1 MLSLNGGKVLG
12 NNKKK
17 SYNKNYYILLAVVFC
32 GYLVFGFSE
41 NIKGPAIPR
50 IQMDF
55 SLNEIQIGLL
65 LALNSLGYLL
75 ACSFTG
81 VLTKKFGIRLSN
93 LLAFGTMAFSGVLIF
108 LSANYTTLSVSY
120 FLMYIG
126 NGILEI
132 ALGVLSAKVF
142 TKNTGMMMNLAHF
155 FYGLSSTIAPI
166 VATWIM
172 KANVLGR
179 SLSWHEMY
187 LIMLSLSVI
196 PLIIALFT
204 KFPKDDTEEEEHISA
219 KEYVK
224 DPAAWMVVAILS
236 FGVISEL
243 AVGGWLVNFLEKV
256 YKWDINASSGLLS
269 AFFFTF
275 TLSRLLLGPFTDKIG
290 LTRSLIIFSATSGI
304 FTLMGIIIG
313 QSGAFLFALAGVGI
327 APIYPTVMALL
338 SKRYSKN
345 SSTAVSF
352 TVTLMGIGSV
362 IGNFLVGGII
372 DSFKNIF
379 TKIYGVENGFIIGMQ
394 AGYAFVGVCALLCS
408 ISSVILYNFLKRQNQ
423 II

>member
-1 MLSLNGGKVLG
+1 MEI
-12 NNKKK
+12 NKSK
-17 SYNKNYYILLAVVFC
+17 SYSKNYYLLLAVIFV

-50 IQMDF
+50 IQTDF
-55 SLNEIQIGLL
+55 LLDEMQIGLL

-81 VLTKKFGIRLSN
+81 VLTKKFGIRFSN
-93 LLAFGTMAFSGVLIF
+93 LLAFGTMALSGVFIF
-108 LSANYTTLSVSY
+108 LSVNYPTLSASY

-132 ALGVLSAKVF
+132 ALGILAAKVF

-166 VATWIM
+166 VATRIM
-172 KANVLGR
+172 RVYALGR
-179 SLSWHEMY
+179 SFSWHEVY

-196 PLIIALFT
+196 PLIMALFT
-204 KFPKDDTEEEEHISA
+204 KFPKDDIEEDKDISF
-219 KEYVK
+219 KEYTK
-224 DPAAWMVVAILS
+224 DPAAWMIVVILS

-256 YKWDINASSGLLS
+256 YKWNTNASSGLLS
-269 AFFFTF
+269 AFFFMF

-290 LTRSLIIFSATSGI
+290 LTKSLAIFSGASGI
-304 FTLMGIIIG
+304 LTLMGIIIG
-313 QSGAFLFALAGVGI
+313 QSAAFLFALAGVGI
-327 APIYPTVMALL
+327 APIYPTVMAIL

-362 IGNFLVGGII
+362 IGNFLVGGIV
-372 DSFKNIF
+372 DLFRNIF
-379 TKIYGVENGFIIGMQ
+379 TKIYGVKNGLIIGME

-408 ISSVILYNFLKRQNQ
+408 ISSVILYNFLKKQNQ

>member
-1 MLSLNGGKVLG
+1 MKV
-12 NNKKK
+12 NTSK
-17 SYNKNYYILLAVVFC
+17 SYSKNYYILLSVIFI

-50 IQMDF
+50 IQTDF
-55 SLNEIQIGLL
+55 SLNEMQIGIL

-81 VLTKKFGIRLSN
+81 VLTKKFGIRFSN
-93 LLAFGTMAFSGVLIF
+93 LIAFGTMALSGVFIF
-108 LSANYTTLSVSY
+108 LSVNYPTLSASY

-132 ALGVLSAKVF
+132 ALGILAAKVF

-155 FYGLSSTIAPI
+155 FYGLSSTIAPM
-166 VATWIM
+166 VATGIM
-172 KANVLGR
+172 KVYALDR
-179 SLSWHEMY
+179 SFSWHEVY

-196 PLIIALFT
+196 PLIMALFT
-204 KFPKDDTEEEEHISA
+204 KFPEDDIEEEENISF
-219 KEYVK
+219 KEYTK
-224 DPAAWMVVAILS
+224 DPAAWMLVVILS

-256 YKWDINASSGLLS
+256 YKWNINASSGLLS
-269 AFFFTF
+269 AFFFAF

-290 LTRSLIIFSATSGI
+290 LTKSLVIFSGASGI
-304 FTLMGIIIG
+304 ITLMGVIVG
-313 QSGAFLFALAGVGI
+313 QSAAFLFALAGVGI

-338 SKRYSKN
+338 SKRYSNN

-372 DSFKNIF
+372 DLFKNIF
-379 TKIYGVENGFIIGMQ
+379 TKIYGVENGLIIGMK

-408 ISSVILYNFLKRQNQ
+408 ISSMILYNLLKKQNQ

>member
-1 MLSLNGGKVLG
+1 LEI
-12 NNKKK
+12 NKSK
-17 SYNKNYYILLAVVFC
+17 SYSKNYYLLLAVIFV
-32 GYLVFGFSE
+32 GYLEFGFSE

-50 IQMDF
+50 IQTDF
-55 SLNEIQIGLL
+55 SLNEMQIGLL

-81 VLTKKFGIRLSN
+81 VLTKKFGIKFSN
-93 LLAFGTMAFSGVLIF
+93 LLAFGTMAFSGVFIF
-108 LSANYTTLSVSY
+108 LSVSYPTLSASY

-132 ALGVLSAKVF
+132 ALGILAAKVF

-166 VATWIM
+166 VATRIM
-172 KANVLGR
+172 KVYALGR
-179 SLSWHEMY
+179 RFSWHEVY

-196 PLIIALFT
+196 PLIMALFT
-204 KFPKDDTEEEEHISA
+204 KFPEDDIEEEKAISF
-219 KEYVK
+219 KEYTK
-224 DPAAWMVVAILS
+224 DPAAWMIVVILS

-256 YKWDINASSGLLS
+256 YKWNTNASSGLLS

-275 TLSRLLLGPFTDKIG
+275 TLSRLLLGPSTDKIG
-290 LTRSLIIFSATSGI
+290 LTKSLIIFSGASGI
-304 FTLMGIIIG
+304 LTLMGIIIG

-327 APIYPTVMALL
+327 APIYPTVMAIL

-362 IGNFLVGGII
+362 IGNFLVGGIV
-372 DSFKNIF
+372 DLFKNIF
-379 TKIYGVENGFIIGMQ
+379 TKIYGVENGLIIGME

-408 ISSVILYNFLKRQNQ
+408 ISSVILYNFLKKQNQ

>member
-1 MLSLNGGKVLG
+1 MEI
-12 NNKKK
+12 NKSK
-17 SYNKNYYILLAVVFC
+17 SYSKNYYILLAVIFV

-50 IQMDF
+50 IQTDF
-55 SLNEIQIGLL
+55 SLNEMQIGLL

-81 VLTKKFGIRLSN
+81 VLTKKFGIRFSN
-93 LLAFGTMAFSGVLIF
+93 LLAFGTMALSGVFIF
-108 LSANYTTLSVSY
+108 LSVNYPTLSASY

-132 ALGVLSAKVF
+132 ALGILAAKVF

-166 VATWIM
+166 VSTRIM
-172 KANVLGR
+172 KVYALGR
-179 SLSWHEMY
+179 SFSWHEMY

-196 PLIIALFT
+196 PLIMTLFT
-204 KFPKDDTEEEEHISA
+204 KFPKDDIEGEKDTSF
-219 KEYVK
+219 KEYTR
-224 DPAAWMVVAILS
+224 DPAAWMIVVILS

-256 YKWDINASSGLLS
+256 YKWNTNASSGLLS
-269 AFFFTF
+269 AFFFMF

-290 LTRSLIIFSATSGI
+290 LTKSLAIFSGASGI

-313 QSGAFLFALAGVGI
+313 QSAAFLFALAGVGI
-327 APIYPTVMALL
+327 APIYPTVMAIL

-362 IGNFLVGGII
+362 IGNFLVGSIV
-372 DSFKNIF
+372 DLFRNIF
-379 TKIYGVENGFIIGMQ
+379 TKIYGVENGLIIGME

-408 ISSVILYNFLKRQNQ
+408 ISSVILYNFLKKQNQ

>member
-1 MLSLNGGKVLG
+1 MDINGS
-12 NNKKK
+12 K
-17 SYNKNYYILLAVVFC
+17 SYSKNYYLLLAVIFV

-50 IQMDF
+50 IQTDF
-55 SLNEIQIGLL
+55 SLNEMQIGLL

-81 VLTKKFGIRLSN
+81 LLTKKFGIRFSN
-93 LLAFGTMAFSGVLIF
+93 LFAFGIMALSGVFIF
-108 LSANYTTLSVSY
+108 LSVNYPTLSASY

-132 ALGVLSAKVF
+132 ALGILAAKVF

-166 VATWIM
+166 VATRIM
-172 KANVLGR
+172 KVYALGR
-179 SLSWHEMY
+179 SFSWHEVY

-196 PLIIALFT
+196 PLIMALFT
-204 KFPKDDTEEEEHISA
+204 KFPKDDIEEEKHTSF
-219 KEYVK
+219 KEYTK
-224 DPAAWMVVAILS
+224 DPAAWMIVVILS

-256 YKWDINASSGLLS
+256 YKWNTNASSGLLS
-269 AFFFTF
+269 AFFFMF

-290 LTRSLIIFSATSGI
+290 LTKSLIIFSGASGF
-304 FTLMGIIIG
+304 FTLMGVIIG
-313 QSGAFLFALAGVGI
+313 QSAAFLFALAGAGI

-372 DSFKNIF
+372 DLFRNIF
-379 TKIYGVENGFIIGMQ
+379 TKIYGMENGLKIGME

-408 ISSVILYNFLKRQNQ
+408 ISSVILYNFLKNQNQ

>member
-1 MLSLNGGKVLG
+1 MEI
-12 NNKKK
+12 NKSK
-17 SYNKNYYILLAVVFC
+17 SYSKNYYLLLAVIFV

-50 IQMDF
+50 IQTDF
-55 SLNEIQIGLL
+55 SLNEMQIGLL

-81 VLTKKFGIRLSN
+81 VLTKRFGIRFSN
-93 LLAFGTMAFSGVLIF
+93 LLAFGTMALSGVFIF
-108 LSANYTTLSVSY
+108 LSVNYPTLSASY

-132 ALGVLSAKVF
+132 ALGILAAKVF

-155 FYGLSSTIAPI
+155 FYGLSSTIAPM
-166 VATWIM
+166 VATGIM
-172 KANVLGR
+172 KVYALGR
-179 SLSWHEMY
+179 SFSWHEVY

-196 PLIIALFT
+196 PLIMALFT
-204 KFPKDDTEEEEHISA
+204 KFPKDDIEQEKDISF
-219 KEYVK
+219 KEYTK
-224 DPAAWMVVAILS
+224 DPAAWMIVVILS

-256 YKWDINASSGLLS
+256 YKWNTNASSGLLS
-269 AFFFTF
+269 AFFFAF

-290 LTRSLIIFSATSGI
+290 LTKSLVIFSGASGI
-304 FTLMGIIIG
+304 FTLMGVIVG

-327 APIYPTVMALL
+327 APIYPTVMAFL
-338 SKRYSKN
+338 SKRYSNN

-372 DSFKNIF
+372 DLFKNIF
-379 TKIYGVENGFIIGMQ
+379 TKIYGVENGLIIGME

-408 ISSVILYNFLKRQNQ
+408 ISSVILYNFLKKQNQ

>member
-1 MLSLNGGKVLG
+1 MEI
-12 NNKKK
+12 NKSK
-17 SYNKNYYILLAVVFC
+17 SYSKNYYLLLAVIFV
-32 GYLVFGFSE
+32 GYLEFGFSE

-50 IQMDF
+50 IQTDF
-55 SLNEIQIGLL
+55 SLNEMQIGLL

-81 VLTKKFGIRLSN
+81 VLTKKFGIKFSN
-93 LLAFGTMAFSGVLIF
+93 LLAFGTMAFSGVFIF
-108 LSANYTTLSVSY
+108 LSVSYPTLSASY

-132 ALGVLSAKVF
+132 ALGILAAKVF

-166 VATWIM
+166 VATRIM
-172 KANVLGR
+172 KVYALGR
-179 SLSWHEMY
+179 RFSWHEVY

-196 PLIIALFT
+196 PLIMALFT
-204 KFPKDDTEEEEHISA
+204 KFPEDDIEEEKAISF
-219 KEYVK
+219 KEYTK
-224 DPAAWMVVAILS
+224 DPAAWMIVVILS

-256 YKWDINASSGLLS
+256 YKWNTNASSGLLS

-275 TLSRLLLGPFTDKIG
+275 TLSRLLLGPSTDKIG
-290 LTRSLIIFSATSGI
+290 LTKSLIIFSGASGI
-304 FTLMGIIIG
+304 LTLMGIIIG

-327 APIYPTVMALL
+327 APIYPTVMAIL

-362 IGNFLVGGII
+362 IGNFLVGGIV
-372 DSFKNIF
+372 DLFKNIF
-379 TKIYGVENGFIIGMQ
+379 TKIYGVENGLIIGME

-408 ISSVILYNFLKRQNQ
+408 ISSVILYNFLKKQNQ

>member
-1 MLSLNGGKVLG
+1 MEI
-12 NNKKK
+12 NKSK
-17 SYNKNYYILLAVVFC
+17 SYSKNYYLLLAVIFV

-50 IQMDF
+50 IQTDF
-55 SLNEIQIGLL
+55 LLDEMQIGLL

-81 VLTKKFGIRLSN
+81 VLTKKFGIRFSN
-93 LLAFGTMAFSGVLIF
+93 LLAFGKMALSGVFIF
-108 LSANYTTLSVSY
+108 LSVNYPTLSASY

-132 ALGVLSAKVF
+132 ALGILAAKVF

-166 VATWIM
+166 VATRIM
-172 KANVLGR
+172 RVYALGR
-179 SLSWHEMY
+179 SFSWHEVY

-196 PLIIALFT
+196 PLIMALFT
-204 KFPKDDTEEEEHISA
+204 KFPKDDIEEDKDISF
-219 KEYVK
+219 KEYTK
-224 DPAAWMVVAILS
+224 DPAAWMIVVILS

-256 YKWDINASSGLLS
+256 YKWNTNASSGLLS
-269 AFFFTF
+269 AFFFMF

-290 LTRSLIIFSATSGI
+290 LTKSLAIFSGASGI
-304 FTLMGIIIG
+304 LTLMGIIIG
-313 QSGAFLFALAGVGI
+313 QSAAFLFALAGVGI
-327 APIYPTVMALL
+327 APIYPTVMAIL

-362 IGNFLVGGII
+362 IGNFLVGGIV
-372 DSFKNIF
+372 DLFRNIF
-379 TKIYGVENGFIIGMQ
+379 TKIYGVKNGLIIGME

-408 ISSVILYNFLKRQNQ
+408 ISSVILYNFLKKQNQ